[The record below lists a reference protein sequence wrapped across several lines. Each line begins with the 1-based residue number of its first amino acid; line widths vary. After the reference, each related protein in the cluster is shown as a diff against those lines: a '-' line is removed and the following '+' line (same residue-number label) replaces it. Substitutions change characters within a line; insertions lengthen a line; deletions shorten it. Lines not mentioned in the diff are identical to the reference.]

1 MTNYPVVRHLSC
13 RFPLFCFDG
22 ADLEFAATKKFRVFT
37 VAVGTDTAMLD
48 RTIGLPAGVAN
59 GNSGHGA
66 HFKLRALRE
75 LVLVRR
81 RLSISKIPVMPDT
94 SPRSTVTF

>member
-22 ADLEFAATKKFRVFT
+22 ADLEFAATKKLRVFAM
-37 VAVGTDTAMLD
+37 AVRADAAVFD
-48 RTIGLPAGVAN
+48 RTIGFSASITN
-59 GNSGHGA
+59 GDSGHHA
-66 HFKLRALRE
+66 HFKFRALRE

-81 RLSISKIPVMPDT
+81 PAPRILEEIRNDT
-94 SPRSTVTF
+94 